1 MFFWVSGVTVNHR
14 PGIGVAVEAQSAIDG
29 NICETAI
36 SLASLPATSAQRRF
50 AFAIAGTLVVACAA
64 VAPFA
69 RIPLPRLDGF
79 IPSVVAVVFVTDL
92 ITAVLLFAYISIDYS
107 RRLFV
112 LATGYLFTA
121 LIVLPHVL
129 TFPGAFSPSGL
140 LGAGPQSA
148 PWFYMF
154 WHCGFPMA
162 LLLYALLKD
171 DKGAK
176 RTVQAPM
183 MSAITGSAAFALTLV
198 CGLTWLA
205 TGGAELLPTLFVDI
219 VHPVPIIYYLDIFDI
234 VTCVVALA
242 ALFFR
247 RPTLLDQ
254 WLMLVIVAWILE
266 AVLIGLLN
274 PGRFTVGYYAG
285 RTLSLVTSTAVLA
298 VLLAQ
303 TTMLY
308 SRLAHANVMLQRER
322 DNKLM
327 TLHAVVASISHELRQ
342 PLTAIA
348 ANAATGRLLL
358 RRETTDT
365 NEARSVMDD
374 LVDDSDRVRQVL
386 DNFSDLFGKEDQRY
400 QPINM
405 NEITAGALHALRRQL
420 RDRDIATSVEFA
432 SQMPIVVGHKGQ
444 LQEVLL
450 NLIQNSI
457 EAMDFV
463 EPDGRRLKLRTVTGS
478 GRELIVQV
486 EDSGPGIDPKKIN
499 TIFNAFVTT
508 KPGGTG
514 LGLALCRKIIE
525 RHGGQLT
532 ASSDGKSGT
541 LLQVA
546 LPIKPIG

>member
-1 MFFWVSGVTVNHR
+1 
-14 PGIGVAVEAQSAIDG
+14 
-29 NICETAI
+29 
-36 SLASLPATSAQRRF
+36 
-50 AFAIAGTLVVACAA
+50 
-64 VAPFA
+64 
-69 RIPLPRLDGF
+69 
-79 IPSVVAVVFVTDL
+79 
-92 ITAVLLFAYISIDYS
+92 
-107 RRLFV
+107 
-112 LATGYLFTA
+112 
-121 LIVLPHVL
+121 
-129 TFPGAFSPSGL
+129 
-140 LGAGPQSA
+140 
-148 PWFYMF
+148 
-154 WHCGFPMA
+154 
-162 LLLYALLKD
+162 
-171 DKGAK
+171 
-176 RTVQAPM
+176 
-183 MSAITGSAAFALTLV
+183 
-198 CGLTWLA
+198 
-205 TGGAELLPTLFVDI
+205 
-219 VHPVPIIYYLDIFDI
+219 
-234 VTCVVALA
+234 
-242 ALFFR
+242 
-247 RPTLLDQ
+247 
-254 WLMLVIVAWILE
+254 
-266 AVLIGLLN
+266 
-274 PGRFTVGYYAG
+274 
-285 RTLSLVTSTAVLA
+285 
-298 VLLAQ
+298 
-303 TTMLY
+303 
-308 SRLAHANVMLQRER
+308 
-322 DNKLM
+322 
-327 TLHAVVASISHELRQ
+327 Q

-432 SQMPIVVGHKGQ
+432 SQMPIVLGHKGQ

-463 EPDGRRLKLRTVTGS
+463 EPDARRLKLRTVTGS

-514 LGLALCRKIIE
+514 LGLALCRRIIE

-532 ASSDGKSGT
+532 ASSDGKTGT

-546 LPIKPIG
+546 LPI